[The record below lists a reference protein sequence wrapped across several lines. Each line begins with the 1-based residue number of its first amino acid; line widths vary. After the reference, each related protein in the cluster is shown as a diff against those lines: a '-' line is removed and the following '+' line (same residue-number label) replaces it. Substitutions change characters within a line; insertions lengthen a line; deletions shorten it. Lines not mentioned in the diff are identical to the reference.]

1 MKIIQKGEYCELIE
15 DYDAKIIESC
25 ELIDKKFTKNGL
37 KQEEIKNLNS
47 IIIEYEKNG
56 DIDMSRLLTDEL
68 KKLNPLKK
76 ELRVIARDRGA
87 KNYKNLSKSEL
98 IREINKLKPKN
109 HKKIVS
115 SLLFRREKNIG
126 FKPKEKVNKKE
137 VLKLSLKKK

>member
-1 MKIIQKGEYCELIE
+1 
-15 DYDAKIIESC
+15 
-25 ELIDKKFTKNGL
+25 
-37 KQEEIKNLNS
+37 
-47 IIIEYEKNG
+47 
-56 DIDMSRLLTDEL
+56 MSRLLTDEL